1 MDYLTKAW
9 TDWEQ
14 VTNVPPRQ
22 TRCSLQRLIGYQYE
36 ASDTHTVI
44 MTRDERMGVT
54 INISEGGL
62 CLLMDRAPTVR
73 DVPRLLMLGSDG
85 TPREARSAEV
95 RWVRPLPVGQEDVH
109 VVGVKFLLIGR
120 SAESGVASIW
130 T

>member
-54 INISEGGL
+54 INFSDEGL

-73 DVPRLLMLGSDG
+73 DVLRLQMLGSDG
-85 TPREARSAEV
+85 TPPTSCGEGGRACRRGEISPHTAKHRIG
-95 RWVRPLPVGQEDVH
+95 VG
-109 VVGVKFLLIGR
+109 
-120 SAESGVASIW
+120 SIW